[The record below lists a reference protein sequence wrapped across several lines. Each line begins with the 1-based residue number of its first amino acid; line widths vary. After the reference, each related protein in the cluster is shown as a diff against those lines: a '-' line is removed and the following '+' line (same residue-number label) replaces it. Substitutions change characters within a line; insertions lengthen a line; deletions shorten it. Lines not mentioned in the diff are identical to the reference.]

1 VDHQVLS
8 YLVNK
13 PIITSRI
20 TKWLLLLQE
29 FDFKI
34 IFKLSR
40 VHFLPNQLSIINHG
54 ELAIGV
60 ENQLHDAQLLS
71 IKFDL
76 YGQII
81 DYFKKSY
88 FHDNM
93 PKEKRSQWVTKTKP
107 YTYDGHLHKLRPNGI
122 LRQFVTPIEAF
133 KVLEEFHER
142 PIGGYYGS
150 NTIVKKIMSIGYWWL
165 TIHKYTTNLCQ
176 KCDIYQQLK
185 LMWQSGKGRLK
196 PIMAFEPFYEVG
208 FKFCGTYQTHS

>member
-150 NTIVKKIMSIGYWWL
+150 NTIVKKIMSIG
-165 TIHKYTTNLCQ
+165 
-176 KCDIYQQLK
+176 
-185 LMWQSGKGRLK
+185 
-196 PIMAFEPFYEVG
+196 
-208 FKFCGTYQTHS
+208 